1 MNSSNRLLLLRN
13 YSGLKKIVYISGF
26 NRRIIKMVVNLELDD
41 WLCIQQFA
49 ALVYRLPTELVQ
61 SQFGL

>member
-13 YSGLKKIVYISGF
+13 YSGLKKIVSISDF
-26 NRRIIKMVVNLELDD
+26 NRRIIKMVVNLEFDD

-49 ALVYRLPTELVQ
+49 ALVDRLPTELVQ
-61 SQFGL
+61 SQFCL